1 MHPTFPVRRL
11 APVAVAAISL
21 LTLAPGLASA
31 HEPEPTP
38 EVPEMPEANVV
49 PVVGDLSISTRD
61 SDDHSIE
68 DGCVSPGTHR
78 LLCFDFW
85 TNNIG
90 QGGFV
95 VGSPTERPDLFV
107 ESQSHGHYHLKDFN
121 EFALFDL
128 AGNPVIDGAKQAF
141 CLMDTERRGDWG
153 PEEAQFADCNS
164 NQGIS
169 AGWADLYG
177 KSLPCQFVVIDGV
190 PDGTYVLRSTTNA
203 QRVVPESTFA
213 DNTIYTYLQITG
225 AHATQLEGPPP
236 WADPTTDR
244 DV

>member
-1 MHPTFPVRRL
+1 M
-11 APVAVAAISL
+11 A
-21 LTLAPGLASA
+21 
-31 HEPEPTP
+31 
-38 EVPEMPEANVV
+38 
-49 PVVGDLSISTRD
+49 
-61 SDDHSIE
+61 

-90 QGGFV
+90 RADFV

-128 AGNPVIDGAKQAF
+128 AGNPVTNGAKQAF
-141 CLMDTERRGDWG
+141 CLMDTEHMSTWG
-153 PEEAQFADCNS
+153 PEDSQFNDCND

-190 PDGTYVLRSTTNA
+190 ADGTYVLRSTTNA
-203 QRVVPESTFA
+203 QRVVPESNYA
-213 DNTIYTYLQITG
+213 DNTIYTYLQISG
-225 AHATQLEGPPP
+225 AHVTQLEGPPP
-236 WADPTTDR
+236 WAEPVMW

>member
-1 MHPTFPVRRL
+1 MRPTFPARRL
-11 APVAVAAISL
+11 VPVAVAAIGL

-31 HEPEPTP
+31 HVPEPPAP
-38 EVPEMPEANVV
+38 ESPAPEANVV
-49 PVVGDLSISTRD
+49 PIVGDFSISTRD
-61 SDDHSIE
+61 SDDHSIA
-68 DGCVSPGTHR
+68 DGCVAPGTHR

-85 TNNIG
+85 THNIG
-90 QGGFV
+90 QADFV
-95 VGSPTERPDLFV
+95 VGSPEARPDLFV
-107 ESQSHGHYHLKDFN
+107 ASESHGHYHLKDFN

-128 AGNPVIDGAKQAF
+128 AGNPVINGAKQAF
-141 CLMDTERRGDWG
+141 CLMDSEKRSDWG
-153 PEEAQFADCNS
+153 PEEGKFYDCNE

-203 QRVVPESTFA
+203 GHVVPESSYA
-213 DNTIYTYLQITG
+213 DNTVFTYLQISG

-236 WADPTTDR
+236 WADEAMDW